1 MPGKRGGKRPG
12 AGRKKG
18 GKNEKSRIFDA
29 KVKASGALPL
39 DYMLRVM
46 RDSKAHKDRRDK
58 MAIAAAPY
66 VHPRLQAVEHITP
79 PPTDPSQT
87 GQTDMLV
94 LARQVAVVLYMGDK
108 KKTVKNITSQARQA

>member
-18 GKNEKSRIFDA
+18 SKNQKTRVFNARI
-29 KVKASGALPL
+29 KAADALPL

-46 RDSKAHKDRRDK
+46 RDSKANKDRRDK

-66 VHPRLQAVEHITP
+66 IHPRLQAVEHITP
-79 PPTDPSQT
+79 PPDQPTLGGSQ
-87 GQTDMLV
+87 DYLV
-94 LARQVAVVLYMGDK
+94 LARQVAVVLYMADK
-108 KKTVKNITSQARQA
+108 KQVKNITPQVTHG